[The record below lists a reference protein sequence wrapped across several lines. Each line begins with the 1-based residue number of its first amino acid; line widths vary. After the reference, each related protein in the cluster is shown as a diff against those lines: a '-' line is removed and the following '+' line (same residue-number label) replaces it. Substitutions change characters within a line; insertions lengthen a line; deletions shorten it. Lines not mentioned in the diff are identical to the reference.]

1 MTSANP
7 DDYSGTY
14 ELEMT
19 SGCESRFLEPRL
31 LVKRADPRVKIV
43 GDLVR
48 EAQTARPGL
57 DDRPLAQVD
66 GDLFRINADNRT
78 VVYRLVEYLEDEDV
92 YLAEWPD

>member
-1 MTSANP
+1 MSL
-7 DDYSGTY
+7 DDYSGTC
-14 ELEMT
+14 EMRRVT
-19 SGCESRFLEPRL
+19 SAIEDSFQVLH
-31 LVKRADPRVKIV
+31 ADPRVKIV

-48 EAQTARPGL
+48 EAKSARPGL

-78 VVYRLVEYLEDEDV
+78 VVYRLVSYLENEDV